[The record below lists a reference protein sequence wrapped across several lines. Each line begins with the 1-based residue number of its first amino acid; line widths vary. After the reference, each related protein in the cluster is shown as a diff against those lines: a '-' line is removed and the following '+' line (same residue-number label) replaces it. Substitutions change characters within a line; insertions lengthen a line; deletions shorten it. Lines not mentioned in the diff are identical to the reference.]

1 MADTQRKPGVPST
14 ALRKDDYKQCFGVD
28 KQRTAA
34 QERIW
39 NDIVMKHILTTSK
52 LEQADPLTARDLAIH
67 IYKQVS

>member
-14 ALRKDDYKQCFGVD
+14 ALRKDDYKQCFGID

-39 NDIVMKHILTTSK
+39 NDIVMKHILTTK
-52 LEQADPLTARDLAIH
+52 
-67 IYKQVS
+67 